1 MCIKV
6 VQLKRLRLR
15 RFTLVVA
22 VCSAII
28 VILMIATAN
37 TGIRVR
43 YADLNPSELTNAD
56 GRIVLH
62 VSVPIKRVTPE
73 QVSLTPAVSV
83 SVTTS
88 GNTIVITPNERL
100 RYQTDYHVRI
110 HNVASQYGRQRSDIE
125 YHFSTPAAKLYY
137 LHRQYSGGDESKAND
152 QIIAATMQSEKTE
165 VLFAA
170 PRILEFVAVRD
181 ELVVNTYRDSVSQ
194 LQRVSL
200 SNKRTQAM
208 PVAKPQLAAK
218 LQSLGDGRRVG
229 YITGEHSDTK
239 GGQLQLLDVTNGS
252 SRVVKNVGAV
262 TDWRA
267 SPDGRVIAVVT
278 VKGDLL
284 LIDTAGKKQPRPLG
298 SASELGDFSS
308 DGRMLSFL
316 GSAGGFVTYDLER
329 NERRAIFSDSSQT
342 NSYVVRLKLL
352 GKSTRLMQSMFIA
365 DRKPGS
371 EVTYNDGRSA
381 ARLYRPDS
389 AHDITGLSASLNGQY
404 IAVETAPQQN
414 SSFDNYPVNGRNVS
428 TRTVLIDQNGT
439 VMRTIDGCDV
449 VWK

>member
-1 MCIKV
+1 MCIK
-6 VQLKRLRLR
+6 VQLKRLCLR
-15 RFTLVVA
+15 RFTLVAA

-28 VILMIATAN
+28 IILTIATAN
-37 TGIRVR
+37 GGVRVR
-43 YADLNPSELTNAD
+43 YADLNPSELTNAN

-88 GNTIVITPNERL
+88 GNTIVVTPNERL
-100 RYQTDYHVRI
+100 RYQTEYRVRVRDI
-110 HNVASQYGRQRSDIE
+110 AGQYGRQRSNIE

-137 LHRQYSGGDESKAND
+137 LHRQYSGGDENKAND
-152 QIIAATMQSEKTE
+152 QIIAATMQSEETE

-200 SNKRTQAM
+200 SNKRTQAV

-267 SPDGRVIAVVT
+267 SPDGRLAAVVT

-352 GKSTRLMQSMFIA
+352 GKNTRLMQSMFIA

-371 EVTYNDGRSA
+371 EVTYNDGRSV
-381 ARLYRPDS
+381 ARLYRPDG
-389 AHDITGLSASLNGQY
+389 AHDITGLSASPNSQY
-404 IAVETAPQQN
+404 TAVEIASQQN
-414 SSFDNYPVNGRNVS
+414 SSFDSYPVNGRNMS
-428 TRTVLIDQNGT
+428 TRTALIDQNGT
-439 VMRTIDGCDV
+439 IVRTIDGCDI

>member
-6 VQLKRLRLR
+6 QLNRLRLR
-15 RFTLVVA
+15 RFTLVAA

-28 VILMIATAN
+28 VILTIATAN
-37 TGIRVR
+37 TGVRVR
-43 YADLNPSELTNAD
+43 YADLNPSELTNAN

-88 GNTIVITPNERL
+88 GNTIVVTPNERL
-100 RYQTDYHVRI
+100 RYQTEYRVRVRDI
-110 HNVASQYGRQRSDIE
+110 AGQYGRQRSNIE

-137 LHRQYSGGDESKAND
+137 LHRQYSGGDENKAND

-181 ELVVNTYRDSVSQ
+181 ELVINTYRDGVSQ

-200 SNKRTQAM
+200 SNKRTQAV

-267 SPDGRVIAVVT
+267 SPDGRLAVVIT

-308 DGRMLSFL
+308 DGRILSFL
-316 GSAGGFVTYDLER
+316 GSAGGFIAYDLER
-329 NERRAIFSDSSQT
+329 NERRAIFSDSTQA
-342 NSYVVRLKLL
+342 NSYIVRLKLL
-352 GKSTRLMQSMFIA
+352 GKNARLMQSMFIA

-371 EVTYNDGRSA
+371 EVTYNDGRSV
-381 ARLYRPDS
+381 ARLYRPDG
-389 AHDITGLSASLNGQY
+389 AHDITGLSASPNSQY
-404 IAVETAPQQN
+404 TAVETAPQQN
-414 SSFDNYPVNGRNVS
+414 SSFDNYPVNGRNMS
-428 TRTVLIDQNGT
+428 TRTILIDQSGI
-439 VMRTIDGCDV
+439 VMRTIDGCNV

>member
-1 MCIKV
+1 MCIKA
-6 VQLKRLRLR
+6 QLNRLRLH
-15 RFTLVVA
+15 RFTLVTA
-22 VCSAII
+22 VCSAIV
-28 VILMIATAN
+28 VILTIATAS
-37 TGIRVR
+37 TGVRVR
-43 YADLNPSELTNAD
+43 YADLNPAELTNAN

-62 VSVPIKRVTPE
+62 TSVPIKRVTPE
-73 QVSLTPAVSV
+73 QVSLAPAASV

-100 RYQTDYHVRI
+100 RYQTEYHVRVRDI
-110 HNVASQYGRQRSDIE
+110 AGQYGRQSSNIE
-125 YHFSTPAAKLYY
+125 YHFSTPPAKLYY
-137 LHRQYSGGDESKAND
+137 LQRQYSGGDESKAND
-152 QIIAATMQSEKTE
+152 QIIATTMQSNNTE
-165 VLFAA
+165 VIFAA

-200 SNKRTQAM
+200 SNKRTQAV
-208 PVAKPQLAAK
+208 PVAEPQLAAK

-267 SPDGRVIAVVT
+267 SPDGRVIAAVT

-308 DGRMLSFL
+308 DGRKLSFL
-316 GSAGGFVTYDLER
+316 GSAGGFMIYDLEK
-329 NERRAIFSDSSQT
+329 NERRAVFSDSVHA
-342 NSYVVRLKLL
+342 NSYIVRLKLL
-352 GKSTRLMQSMFIA
+352 GKNARLMQSMFIA

-371 EVTYNDGRSA
+371 EVTYNDGRGIT
-381 ARLYRPDS
+381 RLYHPDG
-389 AHDITGLSASLNGQY
+389 AHDITGLSASPNSQY
-404 IAVETAPQQN
+404 VAVEVAPQQG
-414 SSFDNYPVNGRNVS
+414 SSFDNYPVNGRNMS
-428 TRTVLIDQNGT
+428 TRTVLVDQGGT
-439 VMRTIDGCDV
+439 VVRTIDGCGV
-449 VWK
+449 AWK

>member
-6 VQLKRLRLR
+6 QLNRLCLR
-15 RFTLVVA
+15 RFTLVAA

-28 VILMIATAN
+28 VILTIATAN
-37 TGIRVR
+37 AGVRVR

-56 GRIVLH
+56 GQIVLH
-62 VSVPIKRVTPE
+62 MSVPIKRVTPE

-100 RYQTDYHVRI
+100 RYQTEYRVRVRDI
-110 HNVASQYGRQRSDIE
+110 AGQYGWQHSNIE
-125 YHFSTPAAKLYY
+125 YHFSTPPAKLYY
-137 LHRQYSGGDESKAND
+137 LQRQYSGSDESKADD
-152 QIIAATMQSEKTE
+152 QIIATTMQSNKTE

-181 ELVVNTYRDSVSQ
+181 ELVVNTYRDGVSQ

-200 SNKRTQAM
+200 SNKRTQAV

-267 SPDGRVIAVVT
+267 SPDGRLAAVITA
-278 VKGDLL
+278 KSDLL
-284 LIDTAGKKQPRPLG
+284 LIDTVGKKQPRPLG
-298 SASELGDFSS
+298 SVSELGDFSS

-316 GSAGGFVTYDLER
+316 GSAGGFVAYNLER
-329 NERRAIFSDSSQT
+329 NERRAIFSDSTQA
-342 NSYVVRLKLL
+342 NSYIVRLKLL
-352 GKSTRLMQSMFIA
+352 GKNTRLMQSMFIA

-381 ARLYRPDS
+381 ARLYRPNS
-389 AHDITGLSASLNGQY
+389 AHDITGLSASPNSQY

-414 SSFDNYPVNGRNVS
+414 SSFDDYPVNGRNMS

-439 VMRTIDGCDV
+439 VVRTIDGCDV

>member
-6 VQLKRLRLR
+6 QLNRLCLR
-15 RFTLVVA
+15 RFTLVAA

-28 VILMIATAN
+28 VILTIATAN
-37 TGIRVR
+37 AGVRVR

-56 GRIVLH
+56 GQIVLH
-62 VSVPIKRVTPE
+62 MSVPIKRVTPE

-100 RYQTDYHVRI
+100 RYQTEYHVRVRDI
-110 HNVASQYGRQRSDIE
+110 AGQYGRHHSNIE
-125 YHFSTPAAKLYY
+125 YHFSTPPAKLYY
-137 LHRQYSGGDESKAND
+137 LQRQYSGGESKAND
-152 QIIAATMQSEKTE
+152 QIIATTMQSNNTE
-165 VLFAA
+165 VIFAA

-181 ELVVNTYRDSVSQ
+181 ELVVNTYRDGVSQ

-200 SNKRTQAM
+200 SNKRTQAV

-252 SRVVKNVGAV
+252 SRVIESVGAV

-267 SPDGRVIAVVT
+267 SPDGCLAVVIT

-308 DGRMLSFL
+308 DGRILSFL
-316 GSAGGFVTYDLER
+316 GSAGGFIAYDLER
-329 NERRAIFSDSSQT
+329 NERRAIFSDSTQA
-342 NSYVVRLKLL
+342 NSYIVRLKLL
-352 GKSTRLMQSMFIA
+352 GKNARLMQSMFIA

-371 EVTYNDGRSA
+371 EVTYNDGRSV
-381 ARLYRPDS
+381 ARLYRPDG
-389 AHDITGLSASLNGQY
+389 AHDITGLSASPNSQY
-404 IAVETAPQQN
+404 TAVETAPQQN
-414 SSFDNYPVNGRNVS
+414 SSFDNYPVNGRNMS
-428 TRTVLIDQNGT
+428 TRTILIDQSGI
-439 VMRTIDGCDV
+439 VMRTIDGCNV

>member
-6 VQLKRLRLR
+6 QLNRLCLR
-15 RFTLVVA
+15 RFTLVAA

-28 VILMIATAN
+28 VILTIATAN
-37 TGIRVR
+37 AGVRVR

-56 GRIVLH
+56 GQIVLH
-62 VSVPIKRVTPE
+62 MSVPIKRVTPE

-100 RYQTDYHVRI
+100 RYQTEYHVRVRDI
-110 HNVASQYGRQRSDIE
+110 AGQYGRHHSNIE
-125 YHFSTPAAKLYY
+125 YHFSTPPAKLYY
-137 LHRQYSGGDESKAND
+137 LQRQYSGGESKAND
-152 QIIAATMQSEKTE
+152 QIIATTMQSNNTE
-165 VLFAA
+165 VIFAA

-181 ELVVNTYRDSVSQ
+181 ELVVNTYRDGVSQ

-200 SNKRTQAM
+200 SNKRTQAV

-252 SRVVKNVGAV
+252 SRVIESVGAV

-267 SPDGRVIAVVT
+267 SPDGRLAAVIT

-316 GSAGGFVTYDLER
+316 GSAGGFVAYDLER
-329 NERRAIFSDSSQT
+329 NERRAIFSDSTQA
-342 NSYVVRLKLL
+342 NSYIVRLKLL
-352 GKSTRLMQSMFIA
+352 GKNTRLMQSMFIA

-371 EVTYNDGRSA
+371 EVTYNDGRSV
-381 ARLYRPDS
+381 ARLYRPDG

-404 IAVETAPQQN
+404 IAVEAAPQQN
-414 SSFDNYPVNGRNVS
+414 SSFDNYPVDGRNMS

>member
-6 VQLKRLRLR
+6 QLNRLCLR
-15 RFTLVVA
+15 RFTLVAA

-28 VILMIATAN
+28 VILTIATAN
-37 TGIRVR
+37 AGVRVR

-56 GRIVLH
+56 GQIVLH
-62 VSVPIKRVTPE
+62 MSVPIKRVTPE

-88 GNTIVITPNERL
+88 GNTIVVTPNERL
-100 RYQTDYHVRI
+100 RYQTEYRVRVRDI
-110 HNVASQYGRQRSDIE
+110 AGQYGRQRSNIE

-137 LHRQYSGGDESKAND
+137 LHRQYSGGDENKAND

-181 ELVVNTYRDSVSQ
+181 GLVVNTYRDGVSQ

-200 SNKRTQAM
+200 SDKRTQAM

-267 SPDGRVIAVVT
+267 SPDGRLAAVITA
-278 VKGDLL
+278 KSDLL

-298 SASELGDFSS
+298 SASELGDFSN

-316 GSAGGFVTYDLER
+316 GSAGGFMIYDLEK
-329 NERRAIFSDSSQT
+329 NERRAVFSDSVHA
-342 NSYVVRLKLL
+342 NSYIVRLKLL
-352 GKSTRLMQSMFIA
+352 EKNAWLMQSMFIA

-371 EVTYNDGRSA
+371 EVTYNDGRSIT
-381 ARLYRPDS
+381 RLYRPDG
-389 AHDITGLSASLNGQY
+389 AHDITGLSTSPNSQY
-404 IAVETAPQQN
+404 AAVEVAPQQG
-414 SSFDNYPVNGRNVS
+414 SSFDNYTVNGRNMS
-428 TRTVLIDQNGT
+428 TRTVLVDQGST
-439 VMRTIDGCDV
+439 VVRTIDGCGV
-449 VWK
+449 AWK

>member
-6 VQLKRLRLR
+6 QLNRLCLR
-15 RFTLVVA
+15 RFTLVAA

-28 VILMIATAN
+28 VILTIATAN
-37 TGIRVR
+37 AGVRVR

-56 GRIVLH
+56 GQIVLH
-62 VSVPIKRVTPE
+62 MSVPIKRVTPE

-100 RYQTDYHVRI
+100 RYQTEYHVRVRDI
-110 HNVASQYGRQRSDIE
+110 AGQYGRQSSNIE
-125 YHFSTPAAKLYY
+125 YHFSTPPAKLYY
-137 LHRQYSGGDESKAND
+137 LQRQYSGGDESKADD
-152 QIIAATMQSEKTE
+152 QIIATTMQSNKTE

-181 ELVVNTYRDSVSQ
+181 ELVINTYRDGVSQ

-200 SNKRTQAM
+200 SNKRTQAV

-252 SRVVKNVGAV
+252 SRVVKDVGAV

-267 SPDGRVIAVVT
+267 SPDGRLAVVIT

-308 DGRMLSFL
+308 DGRILSFL
-316 GSAGGFVTYDLER
+316 GSAGGFIAYDLER
-329 NERRAIFSDSSQT
+329 NERRAIFSDSTQA
-342 NSYVVRLKLL
+342 NSYIVRLKLL
-352 GKSTRLMQSMFIA
+352 GKNVRLMQSMSIA
-365 DRKPGS
+365 DRKPGN
-371 EVTYNDGRSA
+371 EVTYNNGRSIT
-381 ARLYRPDS
+381 RLYRPDS
-389 AHDITGLSASLNGQY
+389 AHDIT
-404 IAVETAPQQN
+404 
-414 SSFDNYPVNGRNVS
+414 
-428 TRTVLIDQNGT
+428 
-439 VMRTIDGCDV
+439 
-449 VWK
+449 

>member
-6 VQLKRLRLR
+6 QLNRLRLR
-15 RFTLVVA
+15 RFTLVAA

-28 VILMIATAN
+28 VILTIATAN
-37 TGIRVR
+37 TGVRVR

-62 VSVPIKRVTPE
+62 MSVPVKRVTPE

-100 RYQTDYHVRI
+100 RYQTEYHVRVRDI
-110 HNVASQYGRQRSDIE
+110 AGQYGRHHSNIE
-125 YHFSTPAAKLYY
+125 YHFSTPPAKLYY
-137 LHRQYSGGDESKAND
+137 LQRQYSGGESKAND
-152 QIIAATMQSEKTE
+152 QIIATTMQSNKTE

-181 ELVVNTYRDSVSQ
+181 ELVVNTYHDGVSQ

-200 SNKRTQAM
+200 SNKRTQAV

-239 GGQLQLLDVTNGS
+239 GGQLQLLDVANGS
-252 SRVVKNVGAV
+252 LRVIEGVGAV

-267 SPDGRVIAVVT
+267 SPDGRLAAVIT

-316 GSAGGFVTYDLER
+316 GSAGGFVAYDLER
-329 NERRAIFSDSSQT
+329 NERRAIFSDSTQA
-342 NSYVVRLKLL
+342 NSYIVRLKLL
-352 GKSTRLMQSMFIA
+352 GKNVRLMQSMFI
-365 DRKPGS
+365 R
-371 EVTYNDGRSA
+371 
-381 ARLYRPDS
+381 RLIIILLMGAICRRAPY
-389 AHDITGLSASLNGQY
+389 SL
-404 IAVETAPQQN
+404 I
-414 SSFDNYPVNGRNVS
+414 
-428 TRTVLIDQNGT
+428 RTVPLCA
-439 VMRTIDGCDV
+439 R
-449 VWK
+449 

>member
-6 VQLKRLRLR
+6 QLNRLCLR
-15 RFTLVVA
+15 RFTLVAA

-28 VILMIATAN
+28 VILTIATAN
-37 TGIRVR
+37 AGVRVR

-56 GRIVLH
+56 GQIVLH
-62 VSVPIKRVTPE
+62 MSVPIKRVTPE

-100 RYQTDYHVRI
+100 RYQTEYHVRVRDI
-110 HNVASQYGRQRSDIE
+110 AGQYGRHHSNIE
-125 YHFSTPAAKLYY
+125 YHFSTPPAKLYY
-137 LHRQYSGGDESKAND
+137 LQRQYSGGESKAND
-152 QIIAATMQSEKTE
+152 QIIATTMQSNNTE
-165 VLFAA
+165 VIFAA

-181 ELVVNTYRDSVSQ
+181 ELVVNTYRDGVSQ

-200 SNKRTQAM
+200 SNKRTQAV

-252 SRVVKNVGAV
+252 SRVIESVGAV

-267 SPDGRVIAVVT
+267 SPDGRLAVVIT

-316 GSAGGFVTYDLER
+316 GSAGGFIAYDLER
-329 NERRAIFSDSSQT
+329 NERRAIFSDSTQA
-342 NSYVVRLKLL
+342 NSYIVRLKLL
-352 GKSTRLMQSMFIA
+352 GKNARLMQSMFIA

-371 EVTYNDGRSA
+371 EVTYNDGRSV
-381 ARLYRPDS
+381 ARLYRPDG
-389 AHDITGLSASLNGQY
+389 AHDITGLSASPNSQY
-404 IAVETAPQQN
+404 TAVETAPQQN
-414 SSFDNYPVNGRNVS
+414 SSFDNYPVNGRNMS
-428 TRTVLIDQNGT
+428 TRTILIDQSGI
-439 VMRTIDGCDV
+439 VMRTIDGCNV

>member
-15 RFTLVVA
+15 RFTLVAA

-37 TGIRVR
+37 AGIRVR

-137 LHRQYSGGDESKAND
+137 LHRQYSGGDENKAND

-181 ELVVNTYRDSVSQ
+181 ELVINTYRDGVSQ

-200 SNKRTQAM
+200 SNKRTQAV

-329 NERRAIFSDSSQT
+329 NERRAIFSDSTQA
-342 NSYVVRLKLL
+342 NSYIVRLKLL
-352 GKSTRLMQSMFIA
+352 GKNVRLMQSMSIA
-365 DRKPGS
+365 DRKLGS
-371 EVTYNDGRSA
+371 EVTYNDGRSIT
-381 ARLYRPDS
+381 RLYRPDG
-389 AHDITGLSASLNGQY
+389 AHDITGLSASPNSQY
-404 IAVETAPQQN
+404 TAVEIASQQN
-414 SSFDNYPVNGRNVS
+414 SSFDSYPVNGRNMS

-439 VMRTIDGCDV
+439 IVRTIDGCDI

>member
-1 MCIKV
+1 
-6 VQLKRLRLR
+6 
-15 RFTLVVA
+15 
-22 VCSAII
+22 
-28 VILMIATAN
+28 MIATAN
-37 TGIRVR
+37 AGIRVR

-100 RYQTDYHVRI
+100 RYQTEYHVRVRDI
-110 HNVASQYGRQRSDIE
+110 AGQYGRHHSNIE
-125 YHFSTPAAKLYY
+125 YHFSTPPAKLYY
-137 LHRQYSGGDESKAND
+137 LQRQYSGGESKAND
-152 QIIAATMQSEKTE
+152 QIIATTMQSNNTE
-165 VLFAA
+165 VIFAA

-181 ELVVNTYRDSVSQ
+181 ELVVNTYRDGVSQ

-200 SNKRTQAM
+200 SNKRTQAV

-252 SRVVKNVGAV
+252 SRVIESVGAV

-267 SPDGRVIAVVT
+267 SPDGRLAVVIT

-308 DGRMLSFL
+308 DGRILSFL
-316 GSAGGFVTYDLER
+316 GSAGGFIAYDLER
-329 NERRAIFSDSSQT
+329 NERRAIFSDSTQA
-342 NSYVVRLKLL
+342 NSYIVRLKLL
-352 GKSTRLMQSMFIA
+352 GKNARLMQSMFIA

-371 EVTYNDGRSA
+371 EVTYNDGRSV
-381 ARLYRPDS
+381 ARLYRPDG
-389 AHDITGLSASLNGQY
+389 AHDITGLSASPNSQY
-404 IAVETAPQQN
+404 TAVETAPQQN
-414 SSFDNYPVNGRNVS
+414 SSFDNYPVNGRNMS
-428 TRTVLIDQNGT
+428 TRTILIDQSGI
-439 VMRTIDGCDV
+439 VMRTIDGCNV

>member
-1 MCIKV
+1 MCIK
-6 VQLKRLRLR
+6 VQLKRLCLR
-15 RFTLVVA
+15 RFTLVAA
-22 VCSAII
+22 VCIAII
-28 VILMIATAN
+28 VILTIATAN
-37 TGIRVR
+37 TGVRVR
-43 YADLNPSELTNAD
+43 YADLNPAELTNVN

-62 VSVPIKRVTPE
+62 TSVPIKRVAPE
-73 QVSLTPAVSV
+73 QVSLTPAVSI
-83 SVTTS
+83 SVTTN
-88 GNTIVITPNERL
+88 GNTIIITPNERL
-100 RYQTDYHVRI
+100 RYQTEYHVRVRDI
-110 HNVASQYGRQRSDIE
+110 AGQYGRHHSNIE
-125 YHFSTPAAKLYY
+125 YHFSTPPAKLYY
-137 LHRQYSGGDESKAND
+137 LQRQYSGGESKAND

-165 VLFAA
+165 VLFTA

-181 ELVVNTYRDSVSQ
+181 ELVINTYRDGVSQ
-194 LQRVSL
+194 LQRVNL

-208 PVAKPQLAAK
+208 PAAKPQLAAK

-267 SPDGRVIAVVT
+267 SPDGRLAAVVT
-278 VKGDLL
+278 AKGNLL

-298 SASELGDFSS
+298 SASELGDFSN

-316 GSAGGFVTYDLER
+316 GSAGGFVAYDLER
-329 NERRAIFSDSSQT
+329 NERRAIFSDSTQA
-342 NSYVVRLKLL
+342 NSYIVRLKLL
-352 GKSTRLMQSMFIA
+352 GKNTRLMQSMFIA

-381 ARLYRPDS
+381 ARLYRPNS
-389 AHDITGLSASLNGQY
+389 AHDITGLSASPNSQY

-414 SSFDNYPVNGRNVS
+414 SSFDDYPVNGRNMS

-439 VMRTIDGCDV
+439 VVRTIDGCDV

>member
-6 VQLKRLRLR
+6 QLNRLCLR
-15 RFTLVVA
+15 RFTLVAA

-28 VILMIATAN
+28 VILTIATAN
-37 TGIRVR
+37 AGVRVR

-56 GRIVLH
+56 GQIVLH
-62 VSVPIKRVTPE
+62 MSVPIKRVTPE

-100 RYQTDYHVRI
+100 RYQTEYHVRVRDI
-110 HNVASQYGRQRSDIE
+110 AGQYGRHHSNIE
-125 YHFSTPAAKLYY
+125 YHFSTPPAKLYY
-137 LHRQYSGGDESKAND
+137 LQRQYSGGESKAND
-152 QIIAATMQSEKTE
+152 QIIATTMQSNNTE
-165 VLFAA
+165 VIFAA

-181 ELVVNTYRDSVSQ
+181 ELVVNTYRDGVSQ

-200 SNKRTQAM
+200 SNKRTQAV

-252 SRVVKNVGAV
+252 SRVIENVGAV

-267 SPDGRVIAVVT
+267 SPDGRVIAAVT

-308 DGRMLSFL
+308 DGRILSFL
-316 GSAGGFVTYDLER
+316 GSAGGFIAYDLER
-329 NERRAIFSDSSQT
+329 NERRAIFSDSTQA
-342 NSYVVRLKLL
+342 NSYIVRLKLL
-352 GKSTRLMQSMFIA
+352 GKNARLMQSMFIA

-371 EVTYNDGRSA
+371 EVTYNDGRSV
-381 ARLYRPDS
+381 ARLYRPDG
-389 AHDITGLSASLNGQY
+389 AHDITGLSASPNSQY
-404 IAVETAPQQN
+404 TAVETAPQQN
-414 SSFDNYPVNGRNVS
+414 SSFDNYPVNGRNMS
-428 TRTVLIDQNGT
+428 TRTILIDQSGI
-439 VMRTIDGCDV
+439 VMRTIDGCNV

>member
-6 VQLKRLRLR
+6 QLNRLRLR
-15 RFTLVVA
+15 RFTLVAA

-28 VILMIATAN
+28 VILTIATAN
-37 TGIRVR
+37 TGVRVR
-43 YADLNPSELTNAD
+43 YADLNPAELTNAN

-100 RYQTDYHVRI
+100 RYQTEYYVRVRDI
-110 HNVASQYGRQRSDIE
+110 AGQYGRQHSNIE
-125 YHFSTPAAKLYY
+125 YHFSTPPAKLYY
-137 LHRQYSGGDESKAND
+137 LQRQYSGGESKAND
-152 QIIAATMQSEKTE
+152 QIIATTMHSNNTE
-165 VLFAA
+165 VIFAA

-181 ELVVNTYRDSVSQ
+181 ELVVNTYRDGVSQ

-200 SNKRTQAM
+200 SNKRTQAV

-252 SRVVKNVGAV
+252 SRVVKDVGAV

-267 SPDGRVIAVVT
+267 SPDGRLAAVIT

-298 SASELGDFSS
+298 SASELGDFSN

-316 GSAGGFVTYDLER
+316 GSAGGFVAYDLER
-329 NERRAIFSDSSQT
+329 NERRAIFSDSTQA
-342 NSYVVRLKLL
+342 NSYIVRLKLL
-352 GKSTRLMQSMFIA
+352 GKNTRLMQSMFIA

-371 EVTYNDGRSA
+371 EVTYNDGRST
-381 ARLYRPDS
+381 ARLYRPDG

-414 SSFDNYPVNGRNVS
+414 SSFDNYPVNGRNMS
-428 TRTVLIDQNGT
+428 TRTALIDQNGT
-439 VMRTIDGCDV
+439 IVRTIDGCDI

>member
-6 VQLKRLRLR
+6 QLNRLCLR
-15 RFTLVVA
+15 RFTLVAA

-28 VILMIATAN
+28 VILTIATAN
-37 TGIRVR
+37 AGVRVR

-56 GRIVLH
+56 GQIVLH
-62 VSVPIKRVTPE
+62 MSVPIKRVTPE

-100 RYQTDYHVRI
+100 RYQTEYHVRVRDI
-110 HNVASQYGRQRSDIE
+110 AGQYGRHHSNIE
-125 YHFSTPAAKLYY
+125 YHFSTPPAKLYY
-137 LHRQYSGGDESKAND
+137 LQRQYSGGESKAND
-152 QIIAATMQSEKTE
+152 QIIATTMQSNNTE
-165 VLFAA
+165 VIFAA

-181 ELVVNTYRDSVSQ
+181 ELVINTYRDGVSQ

-200 SNKRTQAM
+200 SNKRTQAV

-252 SRVVKNVGAV
+252 SRVIESVGAV

-267 SPDGRVIAVVT
+267 SPDGRLAVVIT

-308 DGRMLSFL
+308 DGRILSFL
-316 GSAGGFVTYDLER
+316 GSAGGFIAYDLER
-329 NERRAIFSDSSQT
+329 NERRAIFSDSTQA
-342 NSYVVRLKLL
+342 NSYIVRLKLL
-352 GKSTRLMQSMFIA
+352 GKNARLMQSMFIA

-371 EVTYNDGRSA
+371 EVTYNDGRSV
-381 ARLYRPDS
+381 ARLYRPDG
-389 AHDITGLSASLNGQY
+389 AHDITGLSASPNSQY
-404 IAVETAPQQN
+404 TAVETAPQQN
-414 SSFDNYPVNGRNVS
+414 SSFDNYPVNGRNMS
-428 TRTVLIDQNGT
+428 TRTILIDQSGI
-439 VMRTIDGCDV
+439 VMRTIDGCNV

>member
-1 MCIKV
+1 MCIK

-15 RFTLVVA
+15 RFTLVA
-22 VCSAII
+22 AICSAII
-28 VILMIATAN
+28 VILTIATAN
-37 TGIRVR
+37 AGIRIR
-43 YADLNPSELTNAD
+43 YADLNPSELANTD

-62 VSVPIKRVTPE
+62 MSAPIKRVTPE

-100 RYQTDYHVRI
+100 RYQTEYHVRI
-110 HNVASQYGRQRSDIE
+110 RDIAGQYGRQHSNIE
-125 YHFSTPAAKLYY
+125 YHFSTPPVKLYY
-137 LHRQYSGGDESKAND
+137 LQRQYSGGDESKADD
-152 QIIAATMQSEKTE
+152 QIIATTMQSNKTE

-181 ELVVNTYRDSVSQ
+181 ELVINTYRDGVSQ
-194 LQRVSL
+194 LQRVNL

-208 PVAKPQLAAK
+208 PVAKPQLVAK

-239 GGQLQLLDVTNGS
+239 GGQLQLLDVTNGL

-267 SPDGRVIAVVT
+267 SPDGRLAAVVT

-298 SASELGDFSS
+298 NASELGDFSS

-316 GSAGGFVTYDLER
+316 GSAGGFVAYDLER
-329 NERRAIFSDSSQT
+329 NERRAIFSDSTQA
-342 NSYVVRLKLL
+342 NSYIVRLKLL
-352 GKSTRLMQSMFIA
+352 GKNARLMQSMFIA

-371 EVTYNDGRSA
+371 EVTYNDGRSV
-381 ARLYRPDS
+381 ARLYRPDG
-389 AHDITGLSASLNGQY
+389 AHDITGLSASPNGQY
-404 IAVETAPQQN
+404 IAVETASQQN
-414 SSFDNYPVNGRNVS
+414 SSFDNYPVNGRNMS

>member
-6 VQLKRLRLR
+6 QLNRLRLR
-15 RFTLVVA
+15 RFTLVAA

-28 VILMIATAN
+28 AILTIATAN
-37 TGIRVR
+37 TGVRVR
-43 YADLNPSELTNAD
+43 YADLNPSELTNAN

-100 RYQTDYHVRI
+100 RYQTEYHVRVRDI
-110 HNVASQYGRQRSDIE
+110 AGQYGWQHSNIE
-125 YHFSTPAAKLYY
+125 YHFSTPPAKLYY
-137 LHRQYSGGDESKAND
+137 LQRQYSGGDESKADD
-152 QIIAATMQSEKTE
+152 QIIATTMQSNKTE

-181 ELVVNTYRDSVSQ
+181 ELVINTYRDGVSQ

-200 SNKRTQAM
+200 SNKRTQAV

-252 SRVVKNVGAV
+252 SRVIENVGAV

-267 SPDGRVIAVVT
+267 SPDGRVIAAVT
-278 VKGDLL
+278 VKGVLL

-308 DGRMLSFL
+308 DGRKLSFL
-316 GSAGGFVTYDLER
+316 GSAGGFMIYDLEK
-329 NERRAIFSDSSQT
+329 NERRAVFSDSVHA
-342 NSYVVRLKLL
+342 NSYIVRLKLL
-352 GKSTRLMQSMFIA
+352 GKNTRLMQSMFIA

-371 EVTYNDGRSA
+371 EVTYNDGRSV
-381 ARLYRPDS
+381 ARLYRPDG
-389 AHDITGLSASLNGQY
+389 AHDITGLSASPNSQY
-404 IAVETAPQQN
+404 TAVEIASQQN
-414 SSFDNYPVNGRNVS
+414 SSFDSYPVNGRNMS
-428 TRTVLIDQNGT
+428 TRTALIDQNGT
-439 VMRTIDGCDV
+439 IVRTIDGCDI

>member
-1 MCIKV
+1 MCIK
-6 VQLKRLRLR
+6 VQLKRLCLH
-15 RFTLVVA
+15 RFTLVAA

-28 VILMIATAN
+28 VILTIATAN
-37 TGIRVR
+37 AGVRVR
-43 YADLNPSELTNAD
+43 YADLNPSELTNAN

-88 GNTIVITPNERL
+88 GNTIVVTPNERL
-100 RYQTDYHVRI
+100 RYQTEYRVRVRDI
-110 HNVASQYGRQRSDIE
+110 AGQYGRHHSNIE
-125 YHFSTPAAKLYY
+125 YHFSTPPAKLYY
-137 LHRQYSGGDESKAND
+137 LQRQYSGGDESKAND
-152 QIIAATMQSEKTE
+152 QIIATTMQSNNTE
-165 VLFAA
+165 VIFAA

-181 ELVVNTYRDSVSQ
+181 ELVVNTYRDGVSQ

-200 SNKRTQAM
+200 SDKRTQAV

-229 YITGEHSDTK
+229 YITGRRSDTK

-267 SPDGRVIAVVT
+267 SPDGSLAAVIT

-298 SASELGDFSS
+298 SASELGDFSN

-316 GSAGGFVTYDLER
+316 GSAGGFVAYDLER
-329 NERRAIFSDSSQT
+329 NERRAIFSDSTQA
-342 NSYVVRLKLL
+342 NSYIVRLKLL
-352 GKSTRLMQSMFIA
+352 GKNTRLMQSMFIA
-365 DRKPGS
+365 DKKPGS
-371 EVTYNDGRSA
+371 EVTYNDGRSV
-381 ARLYRPDS
+381 ARLYRPDG
-389 AHDITGLSASLNGQY
+389 AHDITGLSASPNSQY
-404 IAVETAPQQN
+404 TAVETAPQQN
-414 SSFDNYPVNGRNVS
+414 SSFDNYPVNGRNMS
-428 TRTVLIDQNGT
+428 TRTILIDQSGI

>member
-6 VQLKRLRLR
+6 QLNRLCLR
-15 RFTLVVA
+15 RFTLVAA

-28 VILMIATAN
+28 VILTIATAN
-37 TGIRVR
+37 AGVRVR

-56 GRIVLH
+56 GQIVLH
-62 VSVPIKRVTPE
+62 MSVPIKRVTPE

-100 RYQTDYHVRI
+100 RYQTEYHVRVRDI
-110 HNVASQYGRQRSDIE
+110 AGQYGRHHSNIE
-125 YHFSTPAAKLYY
+125 YHFSTPPAKLYY
-137 LHRQYSGGDESKAND
+137 LQRQYSGGESKAND
-152 QIIAATMQSEKTE
+152 QIIATTMQSNNTE
-165 VLFAA
+165 VIFAA

-200 SNKRTQAM
+200 SNKRTQAV
-208 PVAKPQLAAK
+208 PIAKPQLAEK

-239 GGQLQLLDVTNGS
+239 GGQLRLLDVASGS
-252 SRVVKNVGAV
+252 SRVIENVGAV

-316 GSAGGFVTYDLER
+316 GSAGGFVAYNLER
-329 NERRAIFSDSSQT
+329 NERRAIFSDSTQA
-342 NSYVVRLKLL
+342 NSYIVRLKLL
-352 GKSTRLMQSMFIA
+352 GKNVRLMQSMSIA
-365 DRKPGS
+365 DRKLGS
-371 EVTYNDGRSA
+371 EVTYNDGRSIT
-381 ARLYRPDS
+381 RLYRPDG
-389 AHDITGLSASLNGQY
+389 AHDITGLSASPNSQY
-404 IAVETAPQQN
+404 TAVEIASQQN
-414 SSFDNYPVNGRNVS
+414 SSFDSYPVNGRNMS

>member
-6 VQLKRLRLR
+6 QLNRLRLR
-15 RFTLVVA
+15 RFTLVAA

-28 VILMIATAN
+28 VILTIATAN
-37 TGIRVR
+37 TGVRVR
-43 YADLNPSELTNAD
+43 YADLNPSELTNAN

-88 GNTIVITPNERL
+88 GNTIVVTPNERL
-100 RYQTDYHVRI
+100 RYQTEYRVRVRDI
-110 HNVASQYGRQRSDIE
+110 AGQYGRQRSNIE

-137 LHRQYSGGDESKAND
+137 LHRQYSGGDENKAND
-152 QIIAATMQSEKTE
+152 QIIATTMQSNKTE

-200 SNKRTQAM
+200 SNKRTQAV

-267 SPDGRVIAVVT
+267 SPDGRLAAVVT

-352 GKSTRLMQSMFIA
+352 GKNTRLMQSMFIA

-414 SSFDNYPVNGRNVS
+414 SSFDNYPVNGHNVS

>member
-1 MCIKV
+1 MCIKA
-6 VQLKRLRLR
+6 QLNRLCLR
-15 RFTLVVA
+15 RFTLVAA

-28 VILMIATAN
+28 VILTIATAN
-37 TGIRVR
+37 AGVRVR

-56 GRIVLH
+56 GQIVLH
-62 VSVPIKRVTPE
+62 MSVPIKRVTPE

-100 RYQTDYHVRI
+100 RYQTEYHVRVRDI
-110 HNVASQYGRQRSDIE
+110 AGQYGRHHSNIE
-125 YHFSTPAAKLYY
+125 YHFSTPPAKLYY
-137 LHRQYSGGDESKAND
+137 LQRQYSGGESKAND
-152 QIIAATMQSEKTE
+152 QIIATTMQSNNTE
-165 VLFAA
+165 VIFAA

-181 ELVVNTYRDSVSQ
+181 ELVVNTYRDGVSQ

-200 SNKRTQAM
+200 SNKRTQAV

-252 SRVVKNVGAV
+252 SRVIESVGAV

-267 SPDGRVIAVVT
+267 SPDGRLAVVIT

-308 DGRMLSFL
+308 DGRILSFL
-316 GSAGGFVTYDLER
+316 GSAGGFIAYDLER
-329 NERRAIFSDSSQT
+329 NERRAIFSDSTQA
-342 NSYVVRLKLL
+342 NSYIVRLKLL
-352 GKSTRLMQSMFIA
+352 GKNARLMQSMFIA

-371 EVTYNDGRSA
+371 EVTYNDGRSV
-381 ARLYRPDS
+381 ARLYRPDG
-389 AHDITGLSASLNGQY
+389 AHDITGLSASPNSQY
-404 IAVETAPQQN
+404 TAVETAPQQN
-414 SSFDNYPVNGRNVS
+414 SSFDNYPVNGRNMS
-428 TRTVLIDQNGT
+428 TRTILIDQSGI
-439 VMRTIDGCDV
+439 VMRTIDGCNV

>member
-239 GGQLQLLDVTNGS
+239 GRQLQLLDVTNGS

-352 GKSTRLMQSMFIA
+352 GKNTRLMQSMFIA

>member
-6 VQLKRLRLR
+6 RLNRLCLR
-15 RFTLVVA
+15 RFTLVAA

-28 VILMIATAN
+28 VILTIATAN
-37 TGIRVR
+37 AGVRVR

-56 GRIVLH
+56 GQIVLH
-62 VSVPIKRVTPE
+62 MSVPIKRVTPE

-100 RYQTDYHVRI
+100 RYQTEYHVRVRDI
-110 HNVASQYGRQRSDIE
+110 AGQYGRHHSNIE
-125 YHFSTPAAKLYY
+125 YHFFTPPAKLYY
-137 LHRQYSGGDESKAND
+137 LQRQYSGGESKAND
-152 QIIAATMQSEKTE
+152 QIIATTMQSNNTE
-165 VLFAA
+165 VIFAA

-181 ELVVNTYRDSVSQ
+181 ELVVNTYRDGVSQ

-200 SNKRTQAM
+200 SNKRTQAV

-239 GGQLQLLDVTNGS
+239 GGQLRLLDVASGS
-252 SRVVKNVGAV
+252 SRVIESVGAV

-267 SPDGRVIAVVT
+267 SPDGRLAVVIT

-308 DGRMLSFL
+308 DGRILSFL
-316 GSAGGFVTYDLER
+316 GSAGGFIAYDLER
-329 NERRAIFSDSSQT
+329 NERRAIFSDSTQA
-342 NSYVVRLKLL
+342 NSYIVRLKLL
-352 GKSTRLMQSMFIA
+352 GKNARLMQSMFIA

-371 EVTYNDGRSA
+371 EVTYNDGRSV
-381 ARLYRPDS
+381 ARLYRPDG
-389 AHDITGLSASLNGQY
+389 AHDITGLSASPNSQY
-404 IAVETAPQQN
+404 TAVETAPQQN
-414 SSFDNYPVNGRNVS
+414 SSFDNYPVNGRNMS
-428 TRTVLIDQNGT
+428 TRTILIDQSGI
-439 VMRTIDGCDV
+439 VMRTIDGCNV